1 MTVDWLYLPSVPF
14 DVIMTKIAH
23 DSLTTLRNCTEVC
36 STWNEMI
43 EKGILKNPAVMDTL
57 RDNKMEH
64 AFGPQVRVNSFEFR
78 PRNRLQLLPSNEE
91 ISNAKWLIGKNL
103 LNIEVIEKFA
113 VRVRE
118 WLHALDSLSLTIC
131 AASLAY
137 HGLLGQAEKITC
149 LCISNIDLTSV
160 PNEHLAALASWMTS
174 SCDVSINKT
183 STSGIGLTSFL
194 NSLKCHDLWIHGDS
208 HGMIL
213 GREET
218 DALVQAMESSVKMVG
233 LDSVTMDMK
242 TLFMYNGEGRCCEVV
257 LTRRDEDPVHV
268 QRRGAVL

>member
-1 MTVDWLYLPSVPF
+1 M
-14 DVIMTKIAH
+14 
-23 DSLTTLRNCTEVC
+23 
-36 STWNEMI
+36 
-43 EKGILKNPAVMDTL
+43 
-57 RDNKMEH
+57 
-64 AFGPQVRVNSFEFR
+64 
-78 PRNRLQLLPSNEE
+78 
-91 ISNAKWLIGKNL
+91 
-103 LNIEVIEKFA
+103 
-113 VRVRE
+113 RE

-183 STSGIGLTSFL
+183 SLTSGIGLTSFL

-257 LTRRDEDPVHV
+257 LTRRDDDPGVW
-268 QRRGAVL
+268 RGNLKEPLKNWALIRDWAVIMDTSSMFQIKHKMCCK